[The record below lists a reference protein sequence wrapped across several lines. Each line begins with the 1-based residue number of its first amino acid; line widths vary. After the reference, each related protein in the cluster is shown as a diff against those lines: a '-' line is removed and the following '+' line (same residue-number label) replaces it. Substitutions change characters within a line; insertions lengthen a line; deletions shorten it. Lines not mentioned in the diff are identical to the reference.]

1 MELRVLRYFL
11 AVAREQNIS
20 GAAELLHLTQPTLSR
35 QLKDLEEELG
45 KTLFIRGNRKV
56 TLTEDGILLRKRAGE
71 IIALVDKTQNE
82 LSGPGDIIT
91 GDVYIGAGETDAMR
105 LVARIAAKLQ
115 TRFPD
120 IKYHLYSGNSNNV
133 AERLDKGLLD
143 FGVFVEPADIKKYH
157 YMRLPATD
165 IWGLLMRRDSPLA
178 AKDYITPA
186 DLWDIPI
193 ITSAQAMMNNVFS
206 GWLGDEFEKLQIV
219 ATYNLIYN
227 ASMMV
232 DEGFGYA
239 LTLDKLIN
247 TSGSSNLCFR
257 PLNPVLDVKLDL
269 VWKKYQVFSKAAEQF
284 LALAQK
290 EFFAARQD

>member
-143 FGVFVEPADIKKYH
+143 FGVFVEPADINKYH

-165 IWGLLMRRDSPLA
+165 IWGLLMRKDSPLA

-186 DLWDIPI
+186 DLWNIPI
-193 ITSAQAMMNNVFS
+193 ITSAQAMVHNVFS

-257 PLNPVLDVKLDL
+257 PLNPVLEVKLDL

-290 EFFAARQD
+290 EFFAARQE